1 MRHEVVKVFQS
12 TTLPHLLSDR
22 PRVAVVGGSPAEP
35 ELVSLPVDATIDYFG
50 VEDTIGDSRFTY
62 LDLNLLRTD
71 LPANYD
77 LVICSQVLE
86 HVYDVRNAI
95 ENLLRLASPS
105 GLVWIAC
112 PASNFAHGSP
122 DYFSA
127 GYTPELICNLAVGR
141 GARLVAS
148 GCLGSRRNYLWT
160 HLIRQWPTEEQL
172 ARPVSTAIRSAL
184 VSEGPLWKR
193 LARSVKATRTVIFL
207 PFDNRL
213 RSDIYFATESWVL
226 VRNPDVPFPPA

>member
-50 VEDTIGDSRFTY
+50 VENTIGDSRFTY

-71 LPANYD
+71 LHANYD

-105 GLVWIAC
+105 SSH
-112 PASNFAHGSP
+112 P
-122 DYFSA
+122 
-127 GYTPELICNLAVGR
+127 
-141 GARLVAS
+141 
-148 GCLGSRRNYLWT
+148 
-160 HLIRQWPTEEQL
+160 
-172 ARPVSTAIRSAL
+172 RP
-184 VSEGPLWKR
+184 
-193 LARSVKATRTVIFL
+193 
-207 PFDNRL
+207 
-213 RSDIYFATESWVL
+213 
-226 VRNPDVPFPPA
+226 